1 MKVKNVELE
10 TKLAEKV
17 SELDFSG
24 VIHVE
29 NRTGLI
35 HTSAHGFSNRADSIP
50 NTTNTRFGIASGCK
64 LFTAIA
70 ICQLVEEGNISF
82 HSKISSLLDHSFP
95 HFAEEVTVHH
105 LLTHS
110 SGIPD
115 YFDEDVMDD
124 FEELW
129 VKNPMYHMRQLEDFL
144 PLFQDQQMKFN
155 PGEKF
160 HYNNAGYIVLGLIVE
175 KVAGVP
181 FTDYVEEHIFKPA
194 RMEESG
200 YFSLD
205 SLPAKTALGYMDK
218 EDGTWKTNSYSIPI
232 KGGADGGAY
241 VTAGDFA
248 KLWQSLLNG
257 KLVSKEMLDKMMTPW
272 IQTDNDNDY
281 YGYGMWMEKSEDKI
295 VKYHV
300 MGYDPGVSFASAYYP
315 ASETIVVIPSNKEY
329 GPHKLMYLLE
339 DRI

>member
-10 TKLAEKV
+10 TEVAKKV
-17 SELDFSG
+17 REIDFSG
-24 VIHVE
+24 VVHVE
-29 NRTGLI
+29 NGTGII
-35 HTSAHGFSNRADSIP
+35 HASAHGFSNRAESIS

-70 ICQLVEEGNISF
+70 VCQLVERGAISF
-82 HSKISSLLDHSFP
+82 HSKLSSLLDHSFP
-95 HFAEEVTVHH
+95 HFDREVTVHH

-115 YFDEDVMDD
+115 YFDEDEMDD

-129 VKNPMYHMRQLEDFL
+129 VENPMYHMRKLEDFL
-144 PLFQDQQMKFN
+144 PLFQHQQMKFN

-160 HYNNAGYIVLGLIVE
+160 HYNNAGYILLGLVIE
-175 KVAGVP
+175 KVAGVA
-181 FTDYVEEHIFKPA
+181 FSDYVEDHIFTPA
-194 RMEESG
+194 QMSDSG

-205 SLPAKTALGYMDK
+205 KLPGRTALGYMEE
-218 EDGTWKTNSYSIPI
+218 EDGSWRTNSYSIPI

-241 VTAGDFA
+241 VTAGDMA
-248 KLWQSLLNG
+248 KLWQALMNG
-257 KLVSKEMLDKMMTPW
+257 KLVSKEMVAKLLTPW
-272 IQTDNDNDY
+272 IQTDNERDY
-281 YGYGMWMEKSEDKI
+281 YGYGIWIEKESDNI

-300 MGYDPGVSFASAYYP
+300 MGYDPGVSFASGYYP
-315 ASETIVVIPSNKEY
+315 DSATIVVIPSNKES

-339 DRI
+339 DLI